1 MQTATLYHGSPKLFN
16 KFDERTIQ
24 RGDFGYGFYLAD
36 TPDSAQKY
44 SGKIGTK
51 GFVYTVK
58 CFLNQALSAEKLTLD
73 SNVIQNIVR
82 TIDKESG
89 LLNDFDDVA
98 YLGQKFVL
106 NYATKLLASNN
117 SDIDLFNELVTI
129 NGDAKSVTIAF
140 LKHGYNYTEV
150 KREFEHTFVFFDSKD
165 INIINHIEIMN

>member
-1 MQTATLYHGSPKLFN
+1 MQTVTLYHGSPKLFK

-24 RGDFGYGFYLAD
+24 RGDFGYGFYLTD

-44 SGKIGTK
+44 SGQSGTK

-58 CFLNQALSAEKLTLD
+58 CFLNRPLSAEKLTLY

-98 YLGQKFVL
+98 HLGQKFVL
-106 NYATKLLASNN
+106 NYATKLLANNN

-129 NGDAKSVTIAF
+129 SGDAKSVAIAF
-140 LKHGYNYTEV
+140 RKHGYNYTEI
-150 KREFEHTFVFFDSKD
+150 KREFEHTYVFFDNKD
-165 INIINHIEIMN
+165 INIINHVEVMN